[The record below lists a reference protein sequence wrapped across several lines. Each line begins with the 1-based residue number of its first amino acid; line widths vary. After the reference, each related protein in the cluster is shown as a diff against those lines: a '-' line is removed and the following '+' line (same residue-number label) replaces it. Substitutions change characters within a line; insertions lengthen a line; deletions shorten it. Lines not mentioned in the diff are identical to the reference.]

1 MNKYVEFDMRVGR
14 LLNERNSVSDAFKAI
29 VRDRNLPLAE
39 RVEVWEDHASLLLEM
54 GDWLS
59 QSPIAIDTNFAQ
71 RGETIYFEDLLETL
85 VTVDDM
91 SDLYQISD
99 EDLWQRLDM
108 PEYSNIRER
117 FEKVLTSNY
126 YATKVDW

>member
-1 MNKYVEFDMRVGR
+1 MDKYVEFDMRVGR
-14 LLNERNSVSDAFKAI
+14 LLNERNSVSDAFKTI
-29 VRDRNLPLAE
+29 VRNPNLPLAE
-39 RVEVWEDHASLLLEM
+39 RVAVWEDHASLLLEM

-59 QSPIAIDTNFAQ
+59 QCPYQIDTNYAQ
-71 RGETIYFEDLLETL
+71 RGETVYFEDLLETL

-91 SDLYQISD
+91 SDLYQLSD

-108 PEYSNIRER
+108 PEYSSIRER
-117 FEKVLTSNY
+117 FEKVLNSNY

>member
-1 MNKYVEFDMRVGR
+1 MDKYVEFDMRVGR

-29 VRDRNLPLAE
+29 VRDRSLPLAE
-39 RVEVWEDHASLLLEM
+39 RVAVWEDHASLLLEM

-59 QSPIAIDTNFAQ
+59 QSPIAIDTNFTQ

-91 SDLYQISD
+91 SDLYQLSD

-108 PEYSNIRER
+108 PEYSSIRER
-117 FEKVLTSNY
+117 FEKVLNSNY
-126 YATKVDW
+126 YATKVNW